1 MIDLF
6 EVFSAPK
13 TTQESRKKRF
23 WDAARC
29 VLNFER
35 NRVENVERVCAACF
49 VATRFLRNSTSPPSP
64 PPSRINCGVEIREE
78 NLEGEEG
85 EKKRREKKRGMDDE
99 RIERRVPLRKAGF
112 SREETNKLGRSR
124 QSGRWYLILSLE
136 LLDPCTI
143 ARGLACNETNGLTC
157 YERPW
162 SHARVA
168 NRKRH
173 TRPPIKYRPLPTLP
187 PSLPQTDRDR
197 Y

>member
-1 MIDLF
+1 MKDHFHEIFFFFFGYRELWKEDD
-6 EVFSAPK
+6 
-13 TTQESRKKRF
+13 RF
-23 WDAARC
+23 IRGILRAQDHPRVAKETFLRRGKM
-29 VLNFER
+29 LNFER

-124 QSGRWYLILSLE
+124 QSGR
-136 LLDPCTI
+136 
-143 ARGLACNETNGLTC
+143 
-157 YERPW
+157 
-162 SHARVA
+162 
-168 NRKRH
+168 
-173 TRPPIKYRPLPTLP
+173 
-187 PSLPQTDRDR
+187 
-197 Y
+197 